1 MNINVTISATT
12 PREALEQLFIIYN
25 LLNSAQVSVNE
36 FREGCGVKWVARM
49 ELANPDMEQE
59 TK

>member
-1 MNINVTISATT
+1 MNIEIAISATT

-25 LLNSAQVSVNE
+25 LLNSARVSVSE
-36 FREGCGVKWVARM
+36 SREGDGFKWVARM

-59 TK
+59 PK